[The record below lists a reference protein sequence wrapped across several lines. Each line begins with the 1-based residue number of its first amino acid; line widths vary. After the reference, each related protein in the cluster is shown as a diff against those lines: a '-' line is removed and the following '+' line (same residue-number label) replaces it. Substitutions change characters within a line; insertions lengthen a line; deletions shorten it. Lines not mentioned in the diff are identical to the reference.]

1 MARAPGRKR
10 DAPSTEQHKTAGDKR
25 AKKEAAQAAE
35 VPLFQ
40 YGVKL
45 LVKGHEAAALIGHG
59 GSVIKGVRAWS
70 GASVRVLSAD
80 ETTLP
85 PQHAA
90 ARERIV
96 LIQGGP
102 FAVCTALTI
111 AVPHMLVGGDDDDG
125 RTLRLVSHNSLAG
138 SMIGP
143 RWSRVRAVADACA
156 VHIHVSPGDEYS
168 ASERLFVVREAA
180 AAGDDAGDGD
190 HVRLIHA
197 VRSLLDHAAAGGDIE
212 EGGSKPPCMLKV
224 LVANGTAGL
233 IIGSRGETRE
243 MLARQSGA
251 QVQIGKE
258 SYPGRQQ
265 RSILLAGGPL
275 AVSSALAFILKVVF
289 TASEAERDRSDGRRR
304 RGEGGDE
311 KNAPR
316 AVVFA
321 DPEAAAGNLIGRGG
335 ANIREIRSKLPEG
348 TSFTVADAAS
358 CGVEYERL
366 VTIHGAYM
374 DVHRAAGEL
383 LDCMYAMEPE
393 VALDYRAAPPRD
405 RARESRQGRS

>member
-1 MARAPGRKR
+1 MRGGRSDGRKR
-10 DAPSTEQHKTAGDKR
+10 DAPSTEQGAVDKR
-25 AKKEAAQAAE
+25 AKKGAETTADAE
-35 VPLFQ
+35 VDLFQ

-45 LVKGHEAAALIGHG
+45 LVKGNEAAALIGHG
-59 GSVIKGVRAWS
+59 GSIIKGVRAWS

-111 AVPHMLVGGDDDDG
+111 AVPYMLVGGDDDDDDG

-143 RWSRVRAVADACA
+143 RWSRVRAVAEACSCR
-156 VHIHVSPGDEYS
+156 IHVSPGDEYS
-168 ASERLFVVREAA
+168 ASERLFVVRE

-224 LVANGTAGL
+224 LVANGIAGL
-233 IIGSRGETRE
+233 IIGPRGATRE
-243 MLARQSGA
+243 MLALQSGA
-251 QVQIGKE
+251 QVHIGNDT
-258 SYPGRQQ
+258 YPGRQQ
-265 RSILLAGGPL
+265 RAVLLSGGPL

-289 TASEAERDRSDGRRR
+289 TASE
-304 RGEGGDE
+304 GEGDDE
-311 KNAPR
+311 KSTPR

-321 DPEAAAGNLIGRGG
+321 VPEAAAGRLIGRGG
-335 ANIREIRSKLPEG
+335 ANIREIRGKLPEG
-348 TSFTVADAAS
+348 ASFTVADAAS
-358 CGVEYERL
+358 CAVEHERL

-393 VALDYRAAPPRD
+393 VALDYRDAPRD
-405 RARESRQGRS
+405 RPGVRESRQGRA

>member
-1 MARAPGRKR
+1 M
-10 DAPSTEQHKTAGDKR
+10 DTAGR
-25 AKKEAAQAAE
+25 
-35 VPLFQ
+35 
-40 YGVKL
+40 
-45 LVKGHEAAALIGHG
+45 
-59 GSVIKGVRAWS
+59 SWGVRAWS

-90 ARERIV
+90 AAADR
-96 LIQGGP
+96 LNQGGP

-111 AVPHMLVGGDDDDG
+111 AVPYMLVGGDDDDDDG

-143 RWSRVRAVADACA
+143 RWSRVRAVAEACSCR
-156 VHIHVSPGDEYS
+156 IHVSPGDEYS
-168 ASERLFVVREAA
+168 ASERLFVVRE

-265 RSILLAGGPL
+265 RSILQ
-275 AVSSALAFILKVVF
+275 AV
-289 TASEAERDRSDGRRR
+289 
-304 RGEGGDE
+304 
-311 KNAPR
+311 
-316 AVVFA
+316 
-321 DPEAAAGNLIGRGG
+321 
-335 ANIREIRSKLPEG
+335 
-348 TSFTVADAAS
+348 
-358 CGVEYERL
+358 
-366 VTIHGAYM
+366 H
-374 DVHRAAGEL
+374 
-383 LDCMYAMEPE
+383 
-393 VALDYRAAPPRD
+393 
-405 RARESRQGRS
+405 SR